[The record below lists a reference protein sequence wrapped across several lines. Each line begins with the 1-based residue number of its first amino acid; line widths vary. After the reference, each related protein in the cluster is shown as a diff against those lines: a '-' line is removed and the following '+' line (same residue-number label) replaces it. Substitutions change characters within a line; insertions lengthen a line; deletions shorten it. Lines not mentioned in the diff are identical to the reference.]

1 MNDRASSWHKVRE
14 QDMSKTLPTE
24 MTVIGLDGFGAPE
37 VLKPMKRPVPAPGH
51 DEVLIRVE
59 AAGVNR
65 PDVMQRT
72 GGYPPP
78 PGAPDYPGLEVAGT
92 VAAKGD
98 GVHLFNVGDRV
109 MALVAGGGYAEYC
122 IAPEGQCLN
131 VPASLDMV
139 HAAAVPETYF
149 TVWTNMFERGKL
161 QGGESVLI
169 HGGSSGIGTTAIQL
183 AKAFGARV
191 FVTAGSAE
199 KCAACVDLGA
209 ERAINYREED
219 FAEVIA
225 ELTGGEGVNLVL
237 DMVGGADY
245 FARNV
250 KSLAVEGRLVQIAV
264 QQGPKVEL
272 NLLQVMQKRL
282 HISGSTLR
290 PRPVADK
297 ALIARA
303 LEDHVLPMLADGRA
317 LPVIDTVLP
326 LEKASEAHA
335 LMEASN
341 HVGKIML
348 TVG

>member
-1 MNDRASSWHKVRE
+1 
-14 QDMSKTLPTE
+14 MSNTLPKE
-24 MTVIGLDGFGAPE
+24 MTIIGLDGFGAPE
-37 VLKPMKRPVPAPGH
+37 VLKPMKRPVPAPGL
-51 DEVLIRVE
+51 DEVLIKVE

-72 GGYPPP
+72 GSYPPP

-92 VAAKGD
+92 VAAKGG
-98 GVHLFNVGDRV
+98 GVHQYAVGDRV

-122 IAPEGQCLN
+122 VAPEAQCLP

-183 AKAFGARV
+183 ARAFGARV
-191 FVTAGSAE
+191 FVTAGSAG

-225 ELTGGEGVNLVL
+225 ELTGGQGVNLVL

-245 FARNV
+245 FARNL

-326 LEKASEAHA
+326 LEKAAEAHT

-348 TVG
+348 KVG

>member
-1 MNDRASSWHKVRE
+1 
-14 QDMSKTLPTE
+14 MSDSLPRE
-24 MTVIGLDGFGAPE
+24 MTVIGLDGFGGPE
-37 VLKPMKRPVPAPGH
+37 VLKPARRPVPAPGH
-51 DEVLIRVE
+51 DDVLIKV
-59 AAGVNR
+59 AFAGVNR

-78 PGAPDYPGLEVAGT
+78 PGAPDYPGLEVAGI
-92 VAAKGD
+92 VAAKGA
-98 GVHLFNVGDRV
+98 GVHQYAVGDRV

-122 IAPEGQCLN
+122 VAPEGQCLP
-131 VPASLDMV
+131 VPASLEML

-149 TVWTNMFERGKL
+149 TVWTNMFERGRL

-191 FVTAGSAE
+191 FVTAGSAD
-199 KCAACVDLGA
+199 KCAACESLGA

-225 ELTGGEGVNLVL
+225 EATGGQGVNLVI

-245 FARNV
+245 FARNI
-250 KSLAVEGRLVQIAV
+250 KSLTVEGRLVQIAV

-297 ALIARA
+297 ALIAKA

-317 LPVIDTVLP
+317 LPVIDSIFP
-326 LEKASEAHA
+326 LEKASDAHA
-335 LMEASN
+335 LMDAST

-348 TVG
+348 QVA